1 MPFLTNQMLLQSCY
15 SQVLWP
21 IAAVLLVMRR
31 KRYNRTFLKTY
42 GYTKTD
48 HRTYK
53 LQLCSSRWFIR
64 TGIVFPLMMEHMYQN
79 MLEKVI

>member
-1 MPFLTNQMLLQSCY
+1 MTH
-15 SQVLWP
+15 
-21 IAAVLLVMRR
+21 
-31 KRYNRTFLKTY
+31 KGYNCTYLKTY

-53 LQLCSSRWFIR
+53 LQLCSSMWFIR
-64 TGIVFPLMMEHMYQN
+64 TGIVFSLMMEHMYQN